1 MAMVGDLGSG
11 NITLADALFNQNL
24 SAHRFQDAKT
34 LALYRVSD
42 KKCNPRTGEI
52 SLDIMVEK
60 NHPFSPLLNP
70 PRRETVYFR
79 DHYTD
84 PAEEVPADCRPFD

>member
-1 MAMVGDLGSG
+1 M
-11 NITLADALFNQNL
+11 
-24 SAHRFQDAKT
+24 
-34 LALYRVSD
+34 
-42 KKCNPRTGEI
+42 
-52 SLDIMVEK
+52 DIMVEK

-84 PAEEVPADCRPFD
+84 PAEEVPADRRPFD